1 MLAVESCIVDILI
14 DLIPS
19 VYYLVGHSVTLENE
33 WHFGPSINLLA
44 GKPQFRGSVIDRK
57 YSAFIHPRLSY
68 NRC

>member
-44 GKPQFRGSVIDRK
+44 G
-57 YSAFIHPRLSY
+57 
-68 NRC
+68 